1 MEKVSNMPKNNRLG
15 GACCTAHSMRESSIQ
30 LCLYIA
36 AALEAASSKG
46 KDELLSSICA
56 DISTMFNF
64 TMSIYLNHFAF
75 GITSNVIWAA
85 LVDIGYI
92 YNTPSQ
98 VTSYLVTF
106 NSLGYLL
113 GSISGSLYKWL
124 NRQLTIVILVSS
136 LAFTTSLV
144 PYYGSLWLLFVCMV
158 LNGIGGGTWDS
169 NNNVWLVEMWP
180 RINAPIIQASQFM
193 YGAGTIVGPILVSP
207 YVHGENTNTSYVSP
221 DERKRSLALPFIG
234 TGIIQIIVPIIFLIL
249 FLIRPYT
256 KNNEINHTL
265 DEVQPQLE
273 NVNRRSES
281 KRALKL
287 IMVAICLG
295 TYDAA
300 EIGYFFFS
308 PSMFQYSKVLS
319 AEEGAHVL
327 SVLSAAYTIGR
338 LVTAFISIK
347 IRPDVIISYHFV
359 IVIIAQSIL
368 FFGHD
373 SPPLIYVGTVIL
385 GYGFS
390 AMWPA
395 ILAFTD
401 RYFRLSNRVGSLLFF
416 FAGVF
421 SLFTPFIVG
430 PFLES
435 NPLVLYAFEG
445 FYILVSIILF
455 IILRIWIGFH
465 EPNEKSFSIFN
476 K

>member
-1 MEKVSNMPKNNRLG
+1 MVLK
-15 GACCTAHSMRESSIQ
+15 
-30 LCLYIA
+30 
-36 AALEAASSKG
+36 
-46 KDELLSSICA
+46 
-56 DISTMFNF
+56 
-64 TMSIYLNHFAF
+64 AF
-75 GITSNVIWAA
+75 
-85 LVDIGYI
+85 
-92 YNTPSQ
+92 
-98 VTSYLVTF
+98 
-106 NSLGYLL
+106 
-113 GSISGSLYKWL
+113 
-124 NRQLTIVILVSS
+124 
-136 LAFTTSLV
+136 
-144 PYYGSLWLLFVCMV
+144 LLFGYGHKC
-158 LNGIGGGTWDS
+158 LNLFHLT
-169 NNNVWLVEMWP
+169 
-180 RINAPIIQASQFM
+180 
-193 YGAGTIVGPILVSP
+193 
-207 YVHGENTNTSYVSP
+207 
-221 DERKRSLALPFIG
+221 
-234 TGIIQIIVPIIFLIL
+234 VPIIFLIL

-385 GYGFS
+385 GMNY
-390 AMWPA
+390 
-395 ILAFTD
+395 
-401 RYFRLSNRVGSLLFF
+401 LS
-416 FAGVF
+416 
-421 SLFTPFIVG
+421 
-430 PFLES
+430 
-435 NPLVLYAFEG
+435 
-445 FYILVSIILF
+445 
-455 IILRIWIGFH
+455 
-465 EPNEKSFSIFN
+465 
-476 K
+476 